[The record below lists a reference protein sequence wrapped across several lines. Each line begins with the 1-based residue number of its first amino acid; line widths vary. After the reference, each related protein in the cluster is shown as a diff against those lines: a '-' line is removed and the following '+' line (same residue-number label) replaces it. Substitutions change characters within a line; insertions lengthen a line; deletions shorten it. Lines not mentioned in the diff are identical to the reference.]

1 MTKRVVSAIVMVLI
15 FVPFLIMGGIPF
27 TILMAVLGVLGLY
40 ELLKIRGDVKKKFPI
55 VMRLLAYIMVIFLIV
70 NNANSIDLQYDLDY
84 RLVSLIIFLFLA
96 PMVFINNSKKYNL
109 NDALFLV
116 GSVVFIGLSFNL
128 LTVIRNFNI
137 AYIIYLFLITTM
149 TDTFALFTGMLIGK
163 HKLAPEISPKK
174 TIEGAVGGYAC
185 CMVDYEVAIVIRQI
199 TSGIANGLILVSI
212 LSLIGGDGIGSGLA
226 LVGQALVDAPSIW
239 MFFIGGVF
247 ASFSFKF
254 WYKGASMCGAAL
266 GMGCNGTYAFW
277 GPVWCLVVCGLIF
290 GVDGYAI
297 PWQGWVGAAIMV
309 AGIVTLAI
317 SQDKASKEA

>member
-40 ELLKIRGDVKKKFPI
+40 ELLKIRGDVKKKFPV
-55 VMRLLAYIMVIFLIV
+55 VMRLLAYLMTIFLIV

-84 RLVSLIIFLFLA
+84 RLVSLIIFIFLA

-149 TDTFALFTGMLIGK
+149 TDTFALFTGMFIGK

-174 TIEGAVGGYAC
+174 TIEGAVGGSIMGTLIATAFYTTVISSSVPLVFVILITLALTA
-185 CMVDYEVAIVIRQI
+185 VGQIGDLAFSAIKRYYGQKDFSDLIPGHG
-199 TSGIANGLILVSI
+199 GILDRLDSLVFVVLAFILV
-212 LSLIGGDGIGSGLA
+212 LGI
-226 LVGQALVDAPSIW
+226 
-239 MFFIGGVF
+239 F
-247 ASFSFKF
+247 
-254 WYKGASMCGAAL
+254 
-266 GMGCNGTYAFW
+266 
-277 GPVWCLVVCGLIF
+277 
-290 GVDGYAI
+290 
-297 PWQGWVGAAIMV
+297 
-309 AGIVTLAI
+309 
-317 SQDKASKEA
+317 

>member
-1 MTKRVVSAIVMVLI
+1 MTKRIASAIVMVLI

-40 ELLKIRGDVKKKFPI
+40 ELLKIRGDVKKKFPV
-55 VMRLLAYIMVIFLIV
+55 VMRLLAYLMTIFLIV

-84 RLVSLIIFLFLA
+84 RLVSLIIFIFLA

-149 TDTFALFTGMLIGK
+149 TDTFALFTGMFIGK

-174 TIEGAVGGYAC
+174 TIEGAVGGSIMGTLIATAFYTT
-185 CMVDYEVAIVIRQI
+185 VI
-199 TSGIANGLILVSI
+199 SSSVPLVFLILI
-212 LSLIGGDGIGSGLA
+212 TLA
-226 LVGQALVDAPSIW
+226 LTAVGQIGDLAFSSIKRFYGKKDFSDLIPGHGGILDRLDSLV
-239 MFFIGGVF
+239 F
-247 ASFSFKF
+247 
-254 WYKGASMCGAAL
+254 
-266 GMGCNGTYAFW
+266 
-277 GPVWCLVVCGLIF
+277 
-290 GVDGYAI
+290 
-297 PWQGWVGAAIMV
+297 
-309 AGIVTLAI
+309 VTLAFI
-317 SQDKASKEA
+317 LVLGII

>member
-40 ELLKIRGDVKKKFPI
+40 ELLKIRGDVKKKFPV
-55 VMRLLAYIMVIFLIV
+55 VMRLLAYLMTIFLIV

-84 RLVSLIIFLFLA
+84 RLVSLIIFIFLA

-149 TDTFALFTGMLIGK
+149 TDTFAFFTGMFIGK

-174 TIEGAVGGYAC
+174 TIEGAVGGSIMGTLIATAFYTT
-185 CMVDYEVAIVIRQI
+185 VI
-199 TSGIANGLILVSI
+199 SSSVPLVFLILI
-212 LSLIGGDGIGSGLA
+212 TLA
-226 LVGQALVDAPSIW
+226 LTAVGQIGDLAFSAIKRYYGQKDFSDLIPGHGGILDRLDSLVFVVLA
-239 MFFIGGVF
+239 FILV
-247 ASFSFKF
+247 
-254 WYKGASMCGAAL
+254 L
-266 GMGCNGTYAFW
+266 G
-277 GPVWCLVVCGLIF
+277 I
-290 GVDGYAI
+290 I
-297 PWQGWVGAAIMV
+297 
-309 AGIVTLAI
+309 
-317 SQDKASKEA
+317 

>member
-1 MTKRVVSAIVMVLI
+1 MTKRVASAIVMVLI

-40 ELLKIRGDVKKKFPI
+40 ELLKIRGDVKKKFPV
-55 VMRLLAYIMVIFLIV
+55 VMRLLAYLMTIFLIV

-84 RLVSLIIFLFLA
+84 RLVSLIIFIFLA

-149 TDTFALFTGMLIGK
+149 TDTFALFTGMFIGK

-174 TIEGAVGGYAC
+174 TIEGAVGGSIMGTLIATAFYTT
-185 CMVDYEVAIVIRQI
+185 VI
-199 TSGIANGLILVSI
+199 SSSVPLVFLILI
-212 LSLIGGDGIGSGLA
+212 TLA
-226 LVGQALVDAPSIW
+226 LTAVGQIGDLAFSSIKRYYGKKDFSDLIPGHGGILDRLDSLVFVVLA
-239 MFFIGGVF
+239 FILV
-247 ASFSFKF
+247 
-254 WYKGASMCGAAL
+254 L
-266 GMGCNGTYAFW
+266 G
-277 GPVWCLVVCGLIF
+277 I
-290 GVDGYAI
+290 I
-297 PWQGWVGAAIMV
+297 
-309 AGIVTLAI
+309 
-317 SQDKASKEA
+317 

>member
-40 ELLKIRGDVKKKFPI
+40 ELLKIRGDVKKKFPV
-55 VMRLLAYIMVIFLIV
+55 VMRLLAYLMTIFLIV

-84 RLVSLIIFLFLA
+84 RLVSLIIFIFLA

-149 TDTFALFTGMLIGK
+149 TDTFALFTGMFIGK

-174 TIEGAVGGYAC
+174 TIEGAVGGSIMGTLIATAFYTT
-185 CMVDYEVAIVIRQI
+185 VI
-199 TSGIANGLILVSI
+199 SSSVPLVFLILI
-212 LSLIGGDGIGSGLA
+212 TLA
-226 LVGQALVDAPSIW
+226 LTAVGQ
-239 MFFIGGVF
+239 IGDL
-247 ASFSFKF
+247 AFSAIKRYYGQKDF
-254 WYKGASMCGAAL
+254 SD
-266 GMGCNGTYAFW
+266 
-277 GPVWCLVVCGLIF
+277 LI
-290 GVDGYAI
+290 
-297 PWQGWVGAAIMV
+297 P
-309 AGIVTLAI
+309 
-317 SQDKASKEA
+317 